1 MSEFIIF
8 SDPHYQ
14 RNLSK
19 SLLLKNGRTSWL
31 DTQINLTHKLFKYAE
46 ENNIATIIVNG
57 DIFHEKNL
65 INTSI
70 YNEVWDLFKQY
81 SKDFRIIFNTG
92 NHDFLNLSRVSAL
105 YPFTSLLDVVQVP
118 TDITLDNDL
127 IRIVPFGMLAPTS
140 LQLPGGTYE
149 HYVLCTHEDIQG
161 FKYSSGQEIESDT
174 KVEAFRGWDTVFNG
188 HIHTPQNIKN
198 VINIGSIMI
207 QDWGESQDSKRCI
220 HYKDGKI
227 IDLYLNSPEFLE
239 IPDLEKV
246 DLERVTQ
253 DSYNYYRIHISPEQ
267 LGNPIFNKF
276 NVFPKVDKKYER
288 EVRMQEN
295 LTFKE
300 KVDTYV
306 SLQNTEL
313 DKVKLANLALELEK
327 EAGKT
332 VQSVSSSSKFILK
345 SLSAKNFR
353 SYKNL
358 ELNDI
363 DEYLLTLIQGE
374 NGWGKSSARI
384 LIEYLLTDSIS
395 DNISLD
401 ELSFNKEGNC
411 KMEGVFVREED
422 GAEIVITKYREHR
435 EYKDRTILSINGE
448 SDAYTATD
456 RRETQKAIF
465 NLFGLTKEILNIS
478 NIFSSKSISFPEAK
492 ETERKK
498 VIYDALNL
506 HKYTPLQVKAKEQVE
521 EINTELSELGV
532 DLDKKDT
539 LISSL
544 TEEVVDLKD
553 SEIDFKETRTKAIES
568 LKESLQE
575 NKRLIKEKQVQL
587 DIDKEEVDEI
597 DKSIPHNLELE
608 LKSTKDKKGILLKDI
623 KSQQDK
629 LQTYKNIDYQI
640 KVYQEFIQKEEESIL
655 TNKNLLQEEQ
665 KKYDTIII
673 DQDIEDIDN
682 QIQIYNNSLSE
693 FKTKR
698 NTLKEEINKISSTIC
713 PILNIPCT
721 ALEKECLNLY
731 QKYNGQI
738 EELSNKII
746 ELESKILLLQEDKKK
761 VNVLIESKR
770 ELKTSIARLE
780 QDIKDANTNI
790 IKFKEEVQ
798 RLQKSKDVS
807 SVSEIGG
814 ILKELEL
821 KIEECTETIDFLENF
836 LTIKQNLKLK
846 KVKIEREEDS
856 INNLIAQNKSYKETI
871 TEKETEENP
880 YTGMIIKKEEQIKV
894 LKDKIKEV
902 KKQISNLSNQLS
914 YYTFWVTG
922 FSNQGLPNLEISS
935 FLGLLE
941 EKTNQYLS
949 LITKD
954 LSVKISDQSFT
965 KKGEAREKISY
976 EVFSP
981 TKKITDFSS
990 YSGGQR
996 QRVLLANML
1005 SFKELV
1011 GKFNFLILDEVL
1023 ELSLD
1028 TKGKEE
1034 VIKLLVDNFKQE
1046 PVFVISHDPEIK
1058 GSFDSVIEVKYENGV
1073 SRI

>member
-8 SDPHYQ
+8 SDLHFYK
-14 RNLSK
+14 NYSK
-19 SLLLKNGRTSWL
+19 SKVLDNGRTSWL
-31 DTQINLTHKLFKYAE
+31 DTQLKLVHNIFKYAK
-46 ENNIATIIVNG
+46 ENNIKTVIING
-57 DIFHEKNL
+57 DIFEEKNHL
-65 INTSI
+65 PQDL
-70 YNEVWDLFKQY
+70 YNEIWNLFNQY
-81 SKDFRIIFNTG
+81 SEDFRIILNTG
-92 NHDFLNLSRVSAL
+92 NHDFLTLSRSSSL
-105 YPFTSLLDVVQVP
+105 QPFSSIVEVVRVP
-118 TDITLDNDL
+118 VDMTMGNDFV
-127 IRIVPFGMLAPTS
+127 RIVPFGMLSPTS
-140 LQLPGGTYE
+140 LQLPDGIYE
-149 HYVLCTHEDIQG
+149 HCILCTHEDIQG

-174 KVEAFRGWDTVFNG
+174 KVEVFRGWDTVFNG

-198 VINIGSIMI
+198 IINIGSCMI
-207 QDWGESQDSKRCI
+207 QDWGESRDSKRFI

-227 IDLYLNSPEFLE
+227 TDLYLECPDFIE
-239 IPDLEKV
+239 IPNVEEA
-246 DLERVTQ
+246 DLERITQ
-253 DSYNYYRIHISPEQ
+253 DSYNYYRIHIYLEQ

-276 NVFPKVDKKYER
+276 NVFPKVDKKYKR
-288 EVRMQEN
+288 EVRMQDN
-295 LTFKE
+295 LSFEE
-300 KVDTYV
+300 KVDTYI
-306 SLQNTEL
+306 SLQKTDL
-313 DKVKLANLALELEK
+313 DTSKLANTAFELERIT
-327 EAGKT
+327 GKT
-332 VQSVSSSSKFILK
+332 LQGIFSSSKFILK
-345 SLSAKNFR
+345 SLYAENFR

-358 ELNDI
+358 DLPNLN
-363 DEYLLTLIQGE
+363 EYVLTLIQGE
-374 NGWGKSSARI
+374 NGWGKSTARI
-384 LIEYLLTDSIS
+384 LIEYLLTDAIS

-422 GAEIVITKYREHR
+422 EAEIVITKYRDHK

-478 NIFSSKSISFPEAK
+478 NIFSSKSLSFPEAK

-521 EINTELSELGV
+521 VINTELSELEV

-544 TEEVVDLKD
+544 TEEIVDLKD
-553 SEIDFKETRTKAIES
+553 SEIDFRETRTKAIES

-575 NKRLIKEKQVQL
+575 NERLIKEKQVQL

-597 DKSIPHNLELE
+597 DKSIPYNLELE

-640 KVYQEFIQKEEESIL
+640 KVNQEFIQKEEESIL
-655 TNKNLLQEEQ
+655 NNKKLLQEEQ
-665 KKYDTIII
+665 NKFNAIVIN
-673 DQDIEDIDN
+673 QDIEEINN
-682 QIQIYNNSLSE
+682 QIQTCNNSLSE
-693 FKTKR
+693 LKTKR
-698 NTLKEEINKISSTIC
+698 NILKEEINKISSTTC

-721 ALEKECLNLY
+721 SLEKECLNLN

-738 EELSNKII
+738 EELSNKITG
-746 ELESKILLLQEDKKK
+746 LESKILLLQKDKKE

-770 ELKTSIARLE
+770 ELKSAIVRLE
-780 QDIKDANTNI
+780 QDINNANNSI
-790 IKFKEEVQ
+790 IEFNKEIQE
-798 RLQKSKDVS
+798 LQKSKDAS

-814 ILKELEL
+814 VLKELEL
-821 KIEECTETIDFLENF
+821 EVEECTETIDFLENF
-836 LTIKQNLKLK
+836 LIIKQNLKLK

-856 INNLIAQNKSYKETI
+856 INNLIAQNNSYKETI

-880 YTGMIIKKEEQIKV
+880 YTGMIVKKEEQIKV
-894 LKDKIKEV
+894 LKDKIRDV

-954 LSVKISDQSFT
+954 LSVKINDQSFT

-1034 VIKLLVDNFKQE
+1034 IIKLLVNNFKQE
-1046 PVFVISHDPEIK
+1046 PVFVISHDSEIK
-1058 GSFDSVIEVKYENGV
+1058 SSFDSVIEVKFENGV